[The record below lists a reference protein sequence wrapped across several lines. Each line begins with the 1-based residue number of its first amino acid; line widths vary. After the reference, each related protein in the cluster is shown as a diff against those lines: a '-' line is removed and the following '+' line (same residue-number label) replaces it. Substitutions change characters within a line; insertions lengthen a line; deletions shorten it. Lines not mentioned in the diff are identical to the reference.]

1 MSGGGIYDKDGDV
14 RNFTRFVYSDYIADW
29 VEQTISDNEATG
41 EEEGAEEASASASF
55 GMMTGIHTIS
65 AFVVG
70 ILSVKTLSF
79 T

>member
-1 MSGGGIYDKDGDV
+1 VEVGYDKDGAL

-29 VEQTISDNEATG
+29 VEQTISDNEATS
-41 EEEGAEEASASASF
+41 ETEEGPEEASASF
-55 GMMTGIHTIS
+55 GMMTGIHTLS

-70 ILSVKTLSF
+70 ILIAKTLSF

>member
-1 MSGGGIYDKDGDV
+1 M

-29 VEQTISDNEATG
+29 VEQTIRDNEATSET
-41 EEEGAEEASASASF
+41 EEEGAEEASVSF
-55 GMMTGIHTIS
+55 GMMTGVHTIS

-70 ILSVKTLSF
+70 ILIVKTLSF